1 MRLAKRNAFTLIEL
15 LVVIAIIGIL
25 VALLLPALNAVKQAA
40 MRTQCQSNM
49 RQMGMAMISYAE
61 TIGCLPPAMVL
72 IPDKYNTNQG
82 KPIANAWSAQTRILP
97 FLDSKNQYDMI
108 NFDVSYDKKDGSGV
122 RINGQATSINI
133 GIIQCPSDVNGDR
146 NRTGS
151 ASISVSYA
159 VNRGGWYIF
168 GGISPTDNPS
178 DPNYKAI
185 PNPTSPFYVNSSVRL
200 SDITDG
206 SSKTMLVSEVK
217 IYTAAMKKCTDM
229 VFAPINPNVPVPDP
243 SALPSS
249 IPQYQGCAGGAI
261 GTSSH
266 TEWMDGQA
274 FETGFTTAWTPNT
287 QTGGKDSNGVY
298 SDIDLVGVTEK
309 NGGPTFGAITA
320 RSYHSG
326 GVNVFFA
333 DGSVQF
339 ISNGINGNTW
349 RALGTIAENE
359 VTNFE

>member
-1 MRLAKRNAFTLIEL
+1 MRPANRHAFTLIEL

-49 RQMGMAMISYAE
+49 RQMGMAMLSYAE

-72 IPDKYNTNQG
+72 VPDKLNTNQG
-82 KPIANAWSAQTRILP
+82 KPIATAWSAQTRILP

-108 NFDVSYDKKDGSGV
+108 NFDVSYEKKDDSGFRV
-122 RINGQATSINI
+122 NGQATSINI
-133 GIIQCPSDVNGDR
+133 GIIQCPSDINGDR

-151 ASISVSYA
+151 ASIGVSYA

-168 GGISPTDNPS
+168 GGLSPADNPF
-178 DPNYKAI
+178 DPNYKVI

-200 SDITDG
+200 ADITDG

-217 IYTAAMKKCTDM
+217 IYTSAMKKCTDL
-229 VFAPINPNVPVPDP
+229 VYSPINLNVAVPDP
-243 SALPSS
+243 NALPSS
-249 IPQYQGCAGGAI
+249 IPQYQGCAGGVI

-287 QTGGKDSNGVY
+287 QTGGKDSTGIY
-298 SDIDLVGVTEK
+298 PDIDLVGVTEK
-309 NGGPTFGAITA
+309 SNGPTFGAITA

-359 VTNFE
+359 VISFE